1 MSKSVVFRA
10 DQQTGSVLDHLN
22 IPYRHRLREYLLE
35 KLVASFKA
43 NKQLTEEEIEAFREQ
58 TFYEL
63 SGMTIKQ
70 IVEKYSGVHYFSA
83 ETLEHAN
90 NDVKEVIFQ

>member
-10 DQQTGSVLDHLN
+10 DQQTGSVVLDHLN

-43 NKQLTEEEIEAFREQ
+43 NK
-58 TFYEL
+58 
-63 SGMTIKQ
+63 
-70 IVEKYSGVHYFSA
+70 
-83 ETLEHAN
+83 
-90 NDVKEVIFQ
+90 